1 MKDPLDNQTVDW
13 CEALINTGS
22 LIALNQE
29 IAVGRT
35 LNILYFAAS
44 QTTPFQ
50 AGNVVG
56 LVDEVTNSTVTRY
69 LKTLVKLGLLEK
81 VTCVKYQAT
90 ERAKKMMNV
99 GGAQ

>member
-1 MKDPLDNQTVDW
+1 MSHLNNQNMDW
-13 CEALINTGS
+13 CESIIDTGS

-35 LNILYFAAS
+35 LNILYFAAN

-56 LVDEVTNSTVTRY
+56 LVDEVSNSTITRY
-69 LKTLVKLGLLEK
+69 LNTLVKLQLLEK
-81 VTCVKYQAT
+81 VTCFKYQAT
-90 ERAKKMMNV
+90 ARAKKMMNI